1 VEASE
6 YNQIAGTPSQAAA
19 ASSAA
24 GQGIII
30 NRSELLERVGGDL
43 ELLAEV
49 VQLFLND
56 CPKQLAALSEAVSQ
70 QDAVKIQRLAHA
82 IKGQVSN
89 LASEAAT
96 AAALRLELMGKD
108 GNITGAGQQFSL
120 LEGTIEQLKAALT
133 EICRQGDNLS
143 L

>member
-6 YNQIAGTPSQAAA
+6 CNQIAGTPSQAAA
-19 ASSAA
+19 TSSAA

-30 NRSELLERVGGDL
+30 NRAELLERVGGDL

-96 AAALRLELMGKD
+96 AAALRLESMGKD
-108 GNITGAGQQFSL
+108 GNITGARQQLSL